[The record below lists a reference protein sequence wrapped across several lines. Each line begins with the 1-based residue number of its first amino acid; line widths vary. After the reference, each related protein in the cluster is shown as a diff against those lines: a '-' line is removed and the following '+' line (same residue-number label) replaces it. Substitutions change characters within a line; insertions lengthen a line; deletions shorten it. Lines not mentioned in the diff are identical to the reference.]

1 MGPRPPER
9 EAADPTRR
17 AGPGPIGK
25 RPLRDYLARM
35 SHTSID
41 NSTLILR
48 HGHRA
53 DEITDEAVEIRAKE
67 LALIDGRRAASV
79 TDQDR
84 ARALAELRGDHL
96 PATAFDDGEADAG
109 LSRDPAEPRS
119 IAGERT
125 PIYNEPEDQEMQER
139 LVLEGVEEAQH
150 DQMLAAR
157 RTRDREL

>member
-1 MGPRPPER
+1 
-9 EAADPTRR
+9 
-17 AGPGPIGK
+17 
-25 RPLRDYLARM
+25 M

-41 NSTLILR
+41 QSARILR
-48 HGHRA
+48 HGQRA
-53 DEITDEAVEIRAKE
+53 DEITDEAVELRAKE

-96 PATAFDDGEADAG
+96 PDTAFDDGEAEGG
-109 LSRDPAEPRS
+109 LARDPSEPRS
-119 IAGERT
+119 ISGERT

-150 DQMLAAR
+150 DQMLASR
-157 RTRDREL
+157 RVKDREP